1 MGEKIPV
8 QENFIVIDK
17 EKCVCCGN
25 CITICGGQVFEIK
38 DGKAAVVHID
48 RCLECW
54 NCEVVCAADAIQV
67 QVPAGGSGII
77 YICG

>member
-1 MGEKIPV
+1 MDGCISVP
-8 QENFIVIDK
+8 ENFITVDH
-17 EKCVCCGN
+17 EKCVGCGS

-38 DGKAAVVHID
+38 DDKAAVAHID

-67 QVPAGGSGII
+67 QVPAGGSGLVHT
-77 YICG
+77 CG